1 MAKDP
6 AFLFYPGDFNTG
18 TQFFS
23 DEQVGK
29 YMRLL
34 MAQHQHGHLT
44 EKQVIHICKSYDKD
58 IMAKFT
64 KDTQG
69 NFFNKRLE
77 DETVRRKKFSESRSK
92 NRKANQ
98 KTSSS
103 YVPHM
108 ETKNETTTINWIEEW
123 SEWGKMIVAE
133 NDQYWEAMKGR
144 KVTQDEIDQFL
155 SIASRNDWKMETQ
168 QSFRITLNGF
178 KATKSNGKEAGESMA
193 DRLKRERDAKLKH

>member
-44 EKQVIHICKSYDKD
+44 DKQVLIICKSHDKEV
-58 IMAKFT
+58 MAKFK
-64 KDTQG
+64 KDPQG
-69 NFFNKRLE
+69 NFFNERLE
-77 DETVRRKKFSESRSK
+77 VETIRRQKFSESRSK
-92 NRKANQ
+92 NRTSDK

-108 ETKNETTTINWIEEW
+108 ETKNETETINWDKEW
-123 SEWGKMIVAE
+123 SDWGKLIVEE
-133 NDQYWEAMKGR
+133 NDQYWEQMKGR
-144 KVTQDEIDQFL
+144 KITQEELNQFL
-155 SIASRNDWKMETQ
+155 SVATRNDWEMKTQ
-168 QSFRITLNGF
+168 HKFRVTLNGF
-178 KATKSNGKEAGESMA
+178 KANGQVNGETKISLGDKKA
-193 DRLKRERDAKLKH
+193 LERKAKGL

>member
-18 TQFFS
+18 TQFFT

-34 MAQHQHGHLT
+34 MAQHQHGHLSD
-44 EKQVIHICKSYDKD
+44 KQVIHICKSHDKD
-58 IMAKFT
+58 IMAKFI
-64 KDTQG
+64 KDPQG

-77 DETVRRKKFSESRSK
+77 DETDRRKKFSESRSK
-92 NRKANQ
+92 NRKSSQ
-98 KTSSS
+98 KTSLT

-108 ETKNETTTINWIEEW
+108 ETKDETKTINWIEEW
-123 SEWGKMIVAE
+123 SGWGKLIVAE
-133 NDQYWEAMKGR
+133 NDQYWEGMKGR
-144 KVTQDEIDQFL
+144 KVSQNEIDQFL
-155 SIASRNDWKMETQ
+155 SVAARNNWKMETQ

-178 KATKSNGKEAGESMA
+178 KATNSNGKEPGESMA
-193 DRLKRERDAKLKH
+193 DRLKRERDAKLK